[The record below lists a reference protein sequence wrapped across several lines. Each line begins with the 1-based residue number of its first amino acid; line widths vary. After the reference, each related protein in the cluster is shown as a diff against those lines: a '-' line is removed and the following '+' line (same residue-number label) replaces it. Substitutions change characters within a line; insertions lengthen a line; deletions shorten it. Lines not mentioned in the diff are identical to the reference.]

1 MKDHGKAGSTTLKE
15 VAAALGISTMT
26 VSRAINN
33 KPNVD
38 PKTRQKILDVAAEMG
53 YTPNHVAKSLVS
65 SRTFTIGVVIPE
77 ISHSF
82 FPEVVRG
89 IQEESSKKNYQIFLT
104 NTSDDFINEQQII
117 NALRSKRVDGLL
129 ISSSL
134 GDADYSYYE
143 QIIKAGPP
151 VVFFDR
157 CITGIGAS
165 CIGINDHD
173 ASKSITSHLINNG
186 YKRIAYL
193 SGPRVVSIGKERY
206 DGFICALKDHKL
218 SILDELIIKSGYNEK
233 GGYQA
238 MKKLLEL
245 PANLRPDAV
254 VAVNDPVAFGAME
267 AIVNHG
273 LNIPQDVAI
282 VGFTDDI
289 RAPLVHPPLTTI
301 HQPAYEVGKQAVL
314 KLIRTIENG
323 GEPIE
328 NITLPTQLV
337 VRKSCGS

>member
-1 MKDHGKAGSTTLKE
+1 MKE
-15 VAAALGISTMT
+15 VAAALGVSTMT

-38 PKTRQKILDVAAEMG
+38 PKTRKKILEVASQMG

-89 IQEESSKKNYQIFLT
+89 IQEESNKKNYQIFLT
-104 NTSDDFINEQQII
+104 NTSDDFTNEQQII

-157 CITGIGAS
+157 CISGIGAS
-165 CIGINDHD
+165 CIGINDFQ
-173 ASKSITSHLINNG
+173 ASRLITNHLINNG
-186 YKRIAYL
+186 YKRVAYL
-193 SGPRVVSIGKERY
+193 SGPRVVSIGKDRY
-206 DGFICALKDHKL
+206 DGFLSALNDNGL
-218 SILDELIIKSGYNEK
+218 TIFENLIIESGYNEK
-233 GGYQA
+233 GGYHA

-245 PANLRPDAV
+245 PVELRPDAV
-254 VAVNDPVAFGAME
+254 VAVNDPVAFGAMD
-267 AIVNHG
+267 AIINAG
-273 LNIPQDVAI
+273 LSIPDDIAI

-289 RAPLVHPPLTTI
+289 RAPLVHSPLTTI
-301 HQPAYEVGKQAVL
+301 HQPAYEVGKQAVM
-314 KLIRTIENG
+314 KLINAIENRR
-323 GEPIE
+323 EPIE
-328 NITLPTQLV
+328 HILLPTEIV
-337 VRKSCGS
+337 IRKSCGS